1 MRNLLMRGESFFVWA
16 MFFATAV
23 YGHVAMKLA
32 TGNSAQFEYGKAV
45 RCLVSFWGWSAMLAW
60 AVSGVLWAVVLTKE
74 SLVGANSISAARY
87 VLICLAAWIFLRE
100 GIRFHHAVGILLVT
114 VGIWLCTR

>member
-1 MRNLLMRGESFFVWA
+1 MRGESFFVWA

-32 TGNSAQFEYGKAV
+32 TGNAERFEYGKAI
-45 RCLVSFWGWSAMLAW
+45 RALVSFWGWSAMLAW

-87 VLICLAAWIFLRE
+87 VLICVAAWFFLRE
-100 GIRFHHAVGILLVT
+100 EIRFYHGLGILLVT

>member
-1 MRNLLMRGESFFVWA
+1 MRGESFFVWA
-16 MFFATAV
+16 MFFVTAV

-32 TGNSAQFEYGKAV
+32 TGNAEQFQYGKAV
-45 RCLVSFWGWSAMLAW
+45 RSLMSFWGWSAMLAW

-87 VLICLAAWIFLRE
+87 VLICLAAWFFLRE
-100 GIRFHHAVGILLVT
+100 DIRFHQALGILLVT